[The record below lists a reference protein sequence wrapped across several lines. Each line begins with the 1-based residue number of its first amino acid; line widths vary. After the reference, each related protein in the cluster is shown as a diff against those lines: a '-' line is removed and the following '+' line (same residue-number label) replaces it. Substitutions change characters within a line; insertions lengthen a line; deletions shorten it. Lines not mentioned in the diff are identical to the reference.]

1 MIFQVRDGKIQT
13 TVQRLRIRKFQEWDS
28 RCFSAGGK
36 FQDKYRITD
45 YFPTFKK
52 RISPMKKYLLF
63 VLLCTSLTLSAQ
75 KKKNKGENFHWISQQ
90 DMIAVSGGQFQPDM
104 KNFNTQ
110 LTAWGSKRTFYQGL
124 RGYGITIAGT
134 AALSRRFRFDAVGA
148 FNLLLPA
155 KVNFDANDSLIYEM
169 KGWSLMTSL
178 YGKDVIPGSIVAL
191 VLAPGIDWG
200 VLTMKRTLV
209 GNGALYKNGY
219 IAPLGRA
226 ELRFVFGP
234 IALGARGIY
243 RFDITKDAWKQKSGP
258 EFVLPGTKN
267 TGTSIE
273 FFIGWGKVHFQ

>member
-1 MIFQVRDGKIQT
+1 
-13 TVQRLRIRKFQEWDS
+13 
-28 RCFSAGGK
+28 
-36 FQDKYRITD
+36 
-45 YFPTFKK
+45 
-52 RISPMKKYLLF
+52 MKKYLLF
-63 VLLCTSLTLSAQ
+63 VLLCTSTVLSAQ
-75 KKKNKGENFHWISQQ
+75 KKKNKGENFHWISEQ
-90 DMIAVSGGQFQPDM
+90 DMFAVSGGQFQPDM
-104 KNFNTQ
+104 KDFNEQ
-110 LTAWGSKRTFYQGL
+110 LTAWGSKRTFYEGL
-124 RGYGITIAGT
+124 RGYGITMAGT
-134 AALSRRFRFDAVGA
+134 AAVTRGLTFDAAMA

-155 KVNFDANDSLIYEM
+155 KVSFGANDSLMYEM
-169 KGWSLMTSL
+169 KGWRLMTSL

-200 VLTMKRTLV
+200 VLKMKRTLV

-243 RFDITKDAWKQKSGP
+243 RFDISKDLWKLKSGP
-258 EFVLPGTKN
+258 EFALPGTKN